1 MTKATKTAPIVED
14 TPVEEVTQSEY
25 ELIISGKA
33 MPILAP
39 EHPGGLEWFIKQPDD
54 WLYDMADS
62 VRQVALAQA
71 MADPDIA
78 AGKTMPPSEEWTAK
92 QKASIQKRTEEIAAL
107 KEKMV
112 DGGTD
117 EQRLEL
123 QALEI
128 NLKNL
133 YKPGE
138 FSLADEVALPFS
150 NRVYEAWLLRRLV
163 VDKDGNLLFD
173 PKTEV
178 GNKAWT
184 ALGREIRTNLRIPL
198 YNMLFLIQAAKN
210 SQGGRPSA

>member
-1 MTKATKTAPIVED
+1 MTKTTKTASQVDETPI
-14 TPVEEVTQSEY
+14 EEVTQSEY

-33 MPILAP
+33 LPIVSVK
-39 EHPGGLEWFIKQPDD
+39 HPGGMEWFIKQPDD

-78 AGKTMPPSEEWTAK
+78 VGKNMPPSTEWTVK
-92 QKASIQKRTEEIAAL
+92 QTATIEKRTEEIASL
-107 KEKMV
+107 KEKMLE
-112 DGGTD
+112 GGTD

-138 FSLADEVALPFS
+138 YTLADEVALPFS

-163 VDKDGNLLFD
+163 VDKEGNLLFD
-173 PKTEV
+173 PKTEA

-184 ALGREIRTNLRIPL
+184 ALGRELRTNLRIPL
-198 YNMLFLIQAAKN
+198 YNTLFLIQASKN